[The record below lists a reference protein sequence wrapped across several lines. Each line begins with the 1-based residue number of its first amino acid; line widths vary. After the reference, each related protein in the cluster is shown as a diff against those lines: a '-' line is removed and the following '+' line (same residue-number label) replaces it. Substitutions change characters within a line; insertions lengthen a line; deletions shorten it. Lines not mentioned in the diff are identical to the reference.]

1 MVAELMDPVISEEV
15 IAVAEV
21 RRWPAHGPYSTGS
34 TGTSSLPP
42 LPLSLVFSPSPQVK
56 ALFTVSNAAESTV
69 AGCVITEGTFARSGA
84 TLYRLLRGTT
94 TVAEVSAVASLA
106 HFKERV
112 ESVKKGSECGIALQG
127 VSEYAV
133 GDRIVAVKVVR
144 TKQTLE
150 VRYDY
155 EATPTSTGKG
165 AAGASASASASAK
178 QAQAASAKVPTP
190 GGSSAGQSPAAPHHS
205 QPAQRHHSGGPRR

>member
-1 MVAELMDPVISEEV
+1 MV
-15 IAVAEV
+15 
-21 RRWPAHGPYSTGS
+21 HTGS

-42 LPLSLVFSPSPQVK
+42 LPLSLVSSPSPQVK

-94 TVAEVSAVASLA
+94 TVAEVSTVASLA

-165 AAGASASASASAK
+165 AAGASASASAK
-178 QAQAASAKVPTP
+178 QPQAASAKVPTP
-190 GGSSAGQSPAAPHHS
+190 GGSSAGQSPAAPRPPHPHHG

>member
-1 MVAELMDPVISEEV
+1 M
-15 IAVAEV
+15 
-21 RRWPAHGPYSTGS
+21 
-34 TGTSSLPP
+34 
-42 LPLSLVFSPSPQVK
+42 K
-56 ALFTVSNAAESTV
+56 ALFNVSSAAESTV

-84 TLYRLLRGTT
+84 TLYRLLRGDAA
-94 TVAEVSAVASLA
+94 VAEVGAVASLA

-112 ESVKKGSECGIALQG
+112 ESVKKGSECGIALEG

-155 EATPTSTGKG
+155 DAAPAKG
-165 AAGASASASASAK
+165 GANAKQPAKAAAASASAASAGP
-178 QAQAASAKVPTP
+178 A
-190 GGSSAGQSPAAPHHS
+190 PAAPRAPH
-205 QPAQRHHSGGPRR
+205 PAQRQHASGGPRRR